1 MSNNTV
7 PINAVSQAASIVNM
21 ACFFYTGDGSGSILC
36 NIGFTPRRVKVY
48 DMTDATTYEW
58 VSGMA
63 ATDSIKVVTGGTT
76 TVDTNSA
83 VVSNSSLRTITT
95 TGVYQ
100 PGSQGPGDGTLINQ
114 TVIADSPDPSI
125 PQLTLGSVCNVNAK
139 LYVVVADG

>member
-21 ACFFYTGDGSGSILC
+21 ANFYFTGDGSGSIQC

-48 DMTDATTYEW
+48 DMTDATSYEW
-58 VSGMA
+58 ISGMA
-63 ATDSIKVVTGGTT
+63 ATDSWKQVTGGTT

-83 VVSNSSLRTITT
+83 IVSNSNLVSITT

-100 PGSQGPGDGTLINQ
+100 PGSQTPGDGTLINQ
-114 TVIADSPDPSI
+114 TIVTDSPNPAI
-125 PQLTLGSVCNVNAK
+125 PQLTLGSVCNVSAK